1 MKIIFKTLTLKNFKG
16 ILGEKTINFCDTVT
30 SIYGANHTG
39 KTTVIDA
46 ILWTLFD
53 KNSEGASVFGID
65 TKDENNNV
73 IPKLEHCVKLTLSV
87 DGVER
92 TLEKVRKDVWSKPR
106 GQEEEVLTG
115 HTTNYFINGNK
126 YTQTEYKA
134 EIANILP
141 EALFK
146 SITNPMYFPSLKAAD
161 QRLLLEQMVGE
172 TDFLDVVSQKEEWAL
187 LEKYIENGDVE
198 KFRENLAYKIK
209 LVKEELK
216 LIPSRISEHQT
227 ELVELESKDYD
238 FPILE
243 KRIAEIEKGLQYYDD
258 MLADA
263 SKGSDEKYTA
273 KTAIRKQIQAYEVER
288 DSIIDKI
295 NKENREAE
303 KLHES
308 VVSSIE
314 EAIEKQRK
322 NIYTINN
329 DAENNELKQQSLNK
343 QKEDFRTRWQQVED
357 ETFAWDENNET
368 CPTCH
373 QRLPQEDID
382 SLRER
387 LQGNFNE
394 SKAKKQELLD
404 IEAESIAK
412 KQNEIEEERKRCAT
426 DKQEAEERVAHLEKE
441 LEKAKGT
448 QPEKK
453 DYTTD
458 SRVIELTNLIKGEE
472 DKLQQ
477 LEQEEDNTTQEEA
490 INRIKEQKQGQQ
502 KLRDQLRDQLQTKQQ
517 IERKEKRIAE
527 LTTEQRDLSQQLAGL
542 EQQDNTATK
551 LVQYYIEDLESKVNS
566 MFDIVRFN
574 MFEHQL
580 NGGLKTVCECTMHG
594 TPYQD
599 LSNSEK
605 INAGID
611 IINAMCR
618 HHNAFA
624 PIIID
629 NAESITDILPTA
641 SQQIRLVVSSQDKE
655 LTVVNN

>member
-1 MKIIFKTLTLKNFKG
+1 MKIHFKTLTLKNFKG

-46 ILWTLFD
+46 ILWVLFD

-73 IPKLEHCVKLTLSV
+73 IPKLEHSVKLVLTI

-92 TLEKVRKDVWSKPR
+92 TLEKVRKDVWTKPR
-106 GQEEEVLTG
+106 GQKEEVLTG
-115 HTTNYFINGNK
+115 HTTNYFVNGNK

-134 EIANILP
+134 EITNILP

-146 SITNPMYFPSLKAAD
+146 CVTNPMFFPTLPPTE
-161 QRLLLEQMVGE
+161 QRMLLEQMVGE
-172 TDFLDVVSQKEEWAL
+172 TNFVAVVSQKEEWEL

-216 LIPSRISEHQT
+216 LIPSRISEHT
-227 ELVELESKDYD
+227 NELAELQSKDYN

-243 KRIAEIEKGLQYYDD
+243 KRIAEIEKGLQHYDD

-263 SKGSDEKYTA
+263 SKGSDEKYKA
-273 KTAIRKQIQAYEVER
+273 KMAVRKQIQAYEAER

-295 NKENREAE
+295 NKENRESE
-303 KLHES
+303 QLHES
-308 VVSSIE
+308 VISSIE
-314 EAIEKQRK
+314 DAIAKQRK
-322 NIYTINN
+322 NIR
-329 DAENNELKQQSLNK
+329 DANVDAQSNERRKELLEK
-343 QKEDFRTRWQQVED
+343 QKVDFRTRWQQVED
-357 ETFAWDENNET
+357 ETFQWDEANEV

-382 SLRER
+382 TLRER

-426 DKQEAEERVAHLEKE
+426 DKQEAEERIVHLEKE
-441 LEKAKGT
+441 LEKAKGI

-453 DYTTD
+453 DYTVD
-458 SRVIELTNLIKGEE
+458 SRVVELTSLIKGEE

-477 LEQEEDNTTQEEA
+477 LEQEEDNTTQQEA

-502 KLRDQLRDQLQTKQQ
+502 QLRDQLRDQFQVKLQ

-527 LTTEQRDLSQQLAGL
+527 LTTEQQTLSQQLTEL
-542 EQQDNTATK
+542 EQQDNTAMQ
-551 LVQYYIEDLESKVNS
+551 LVQYYIEELEKKVNK
-566 MFDIVRFN
+566 MFDIIRFT
-574 MFEHQL
+574 MFEHHL
-580 NGGLKTVCECTMHG
+580 NGNIKTKCECTMHG

-624 PIIID
+624 PIIVD

-641 SQQIRLVVSSQDKE
+641 SQQIRLVVSAQDKE
-655 LTVVNN
+655 LTIVNN

>member
-172 TDFLDVVSQKEEWAL
+172 TDFVDVVSQKEEWAL
-187 LEKYIENGDVE
+187 LEKYVENGDID

-209 LVKEELK
+209 GIKEELK

-263 SKGSDEKYTA
+263 SKGSDESFTA

-655 LTVVNN
+655 LTVVNS

>member
-1 MKIIFKTLTLKNFKG
+1 MRIIFNNITLKNFKG
-16 ILGEKTINFCDTVT
+16 VLGEKTINFCDTVT

-46 ILWTLFD
+46 ILWVLFD

-73 IPKLEHCVKLTLSV
+73 IPNLEHSVKLVLTI

-92 TLEKVRKDVWSKPR
+92 TLEKVRKDVWTKPR
-106 GQEEEVLTG
+106 GQEEKVLTG

-134 EIANILP
+134 EISNILND
-141 EALFK
+141 ARFK
-146 SITNPMYFPSLKAAD
+146 CITNPMFFPTLPPTE
-161 QRLLLEQMVGE
+161 QRMLLEQMVGE
-172 TDFLDVVSQKEEWAL
+172 TNFVDVVSTKEEWTL

-198 KFRENLAYKIK
+198 RFRENLAYKIK
-209 LVKEELK
+209 GIKEELK
-216 LIPSRISEHQT
+216 LIPSRISEHT
-227 ELVELESKDYD
+227 NELAELQSKDCD

-243 KRIAEIEKGLQYYDD
+243 KRIAEIEKGLQHYDD

-263 SKGSDEKYTA
+263 SKGSDEKYKA
-273 KTAIRKQIQAYEVER
+273 KMAVRKQIQAYEAER

-295 NKENREAE
+295 NKENRESE
-303 KLHES
+303 QLHES
-308 VVSSIE
+308 VISSIE
-314 EAIEKQRK
+314 DAIAKQRK
-322 NIYTINN
+322 NIR
-329 DAENNELKQQSLNK
+329 DANVDAQSNERRKELLEK
-343 QKEDFRTRWQQVED
+343 QKVDFRTRWQQVED
-357 ETFAWDENNET
+357 ETFQWDEANEV

-382 SLRER
+382 TLRER

-426 DKQEAEERVAHLEKE
+426 DKQEAEERIVHLEKE
-441 LEKAKGT
+441 LEKAKGI

-453 DYTTD
+453 DYTVD
-458 SRVIELTNLIKGEE
+458 SRVVELTSLIKGEE

-477 LEQEEDNTTQEEA
+477 LEQEEDNTTQQEA

-502 KLRDQLRDQLQTKQQ
+502 QLRDQLRDQLQVKLQ

-527 LTTEQRDLSQQLAGL
+527 LTAEQQNLSQQLAGL
-542 EQQDNTATK
+542 EQQDNAAMK
-551 LVQYYIEDLESKVNS
+551 LVQFYIEELEKKVNK
-566 MFDIVRFN
+566 MFDIVKFT
-574 MFEHQL
+574 MFEHHL
-580 NGGLKTVCECTMHG
+580 NGNIKTKCECTMHG

-599 LSNSEK
+599 LSTSEK

-641 SQQIRLVVSSQDKE
+641 SQQIRLVVSAQDKE
-655 LTVVNN
+655 LTVVKN

>member
-1 MKIIFKTLTLKNFKG
+1 
-16 ILGEKTINFCDTVT
+16 
-30 SIYGANHTG
+30 
-39 KTTVIDA
+39 
-46 ILWTLFD
+46 
-53 KNSEGASVFGID
+53 
-65 TKDENNNV
+65 
-73 IPKLEHCVKLTLSV
+73 
-87 DGVER
+87 
-92 TLEKVRKDVWSKPR
+92 
-106 GQEEEVLTG
+106 
-115 HTTNYFINGNK
+115 
-126 YTQTEYKA
+126 
-134 EIANILP
+134 
-141 EALFK
+141 
-146 SITNPMYFPSLKAAD
+146 MYFPSLKAAD

-172 TDFLDVVSQKEEWAL
+172 TNFLDVVAQKKEWAL
-187 LEKYIENGDVE
+187 LEKYVENGDID
-198 KFRENLAYKIK
+198 KFRENTSYKIK
-209 LVKEELK
+209 NIKEELK
-216 LIPSRISEHQT
+216 LIPSRISEHT
-227 ELVELESKDYD
+227 NELAELKSKGYD
-238 FPILE
+238 FLILE
-243 KRIAEIEKGLQYYDD
+243 RRIAEIEKGLQHYDD

-263 SKGSDEKYTA
+263 SKGSDERYKA
-273 KTAIRKQIQAYEVER
+273 KMAIRKQIQIYEAER

-314 EAIEKQRK
+314 EAIEKQRR
-322 NIYTINN
+322 NISTINS
-329 DAENNELKQQSLNK
+329 DAENNEHSQQLLNK

-357 ETFAWDENNET
+357 EAFAWDASNEV

-426 DKQEAEERVAHLEKE
+426 DKQEAEERIVHLKKE

-453 DYTTD
+453 DYTTNN
-458 SRVIELTNLIKGEE
+458 RVIELTSLIKGEE

-477 LEQEEDNTTQEEA
+477 LEQEEDNTTQQEA

-502 KLRDQLRDQLQTKQQ
+502 QLRDQLRDQLQTKQQ

-655 LTVVNN
+655 LTVVNS

>member
-1 MKIIFKTLTLKNFKG
+1 M
-16 ILGEKTINFCDTVT
+16 
-30 SIYGANHTG
+30 
-39 KTTVIDA
+39 
-46 ILWTLFD
+46 
-53 KNSEGASVFGID
+53 
-65 TKDENNNV
+65 
-73 IPKLEHCVKLTLSV
+73 
-87 DGVER
+87 
-92 TLEKVRKDVWSKPR
+92 
-106 GQEEEVLTG
+106 
-115 HTTNYFINGNK
+115 
-126 YTQTEYKA
+126 
-134 EIANILP
+134 
-141 EALFK
+141 
-146 SITNPMYFPSLKAAD
+146 
-161 QRLLLEQMVGE
+161 
-172 TDFLDVVSQKEEWAL
+172 
-187 LEKYIENGDVE
+187 
-198 KFRENLAYKIK
+198 
-209 LVKEELK
+209 
-216 LIPSRISEHQT
+216 
-227 ELVELESKDYD
+227 ESKDYD

-263 SKGSDEKYTA
+263 SKGSDESFTA

-303 KLHES
+303 QLHES
-308 VVSSIE
+308 VISSIE
-314 EAIEKQRK
+314 DTIAKQRK
-322 NIYTINN
+322 NIR
-329 DAENNELKQQSLNK
+329 DANVDAQSNELRQQSLNK
-343 QKEDFRTRWQQVED
+343 QKADFRTRWQQVED
-357 ETFAWDENNET
+357 ETFQWDEANEV

-394 SKAKKQELLD
+394 SKAKKQDLLD
-404 IEAESIAK
+404 VEAKEIAK
-412 KQNEIEEERKRCAT
+412 QQASIEEESKRCAEE
-426 DKQEAEERVAHLEKE
+426 KQKAEERVAHLEKE

-477 LEQEEDNTTQEEA
+477 LEQEEDNTTQQEA

-574 MFEHQL
+574 MFEHHL

-655 LTVVNN
+655 LTVVNS

>member
-46 ILWTLFD
+46 ILWVLFD

-92 TLEKVRKDVWSKPR
+92 ILEKVRKDVWSKPR
-106 GQEEEVLTG
+106 GQKEEVLTG
-115 HTTNYFINGNK
+115 HTTNYFVNGNK

-146 SITNPMYFPSLKAAD
+146 SITNPMFFPTLPPTE
-161 QRLLLEQMVGE
+161 QRMLLEQMVGE
-172 TDFLDVVSQKEEWAL
+172 TNFVDVVSQKKEWTL

-198 KFRENLAYKIK
+198 RFRENLAYKIK

-216 LIPSRISEHQT
+216 LIPSRISEHT
-227 ELVELESKDYD
+227 NELAELQSKDYN

-243 KRIAEIEKGLQYYDD
+243 KRIAEIEKGLQHYDD

-263 SKGSDEKYTA
+263 SKGSDEKYKSKMA
-273 KTAIRKQIQAYEVER
+273 VRKQIQAYEAER

-295 NKENREAE
+295 NKENRESE
-303 KLHES
+303 QLHES
-308 VVSSIE
+308 VISSIE
-314 EAIEKQRK
+314 DAIAKQRK
-322 NIYTINN
+322 NIR
-329 DAENNELKQQSLNK
+329 DANVDAQSNERRKELLEK
-343 QKEDFRTRWQQVED
+343 QKVDFRTRWQQVED
-357 ETFAWDENNET
+357 ETFQWDEANEV

-382 SLRER
+382 TLRER

-426 DKQEAEERVAHLEKE
+426 DKQEAEERIVHLEKE
-441 LEKAKGT
+441 LEKAKGI

-458 SRVIELTNLIKGEE
+458 SRVVELTSLIKGEE

-477 LEQEEDNTTQEEA
+477 LEQEEDNTTQQEA

-502 KLRDQLRDQLQTKQQ
+502 QLRDQLRDQLQVKLQ

-527 LTTEQRDLSQQLAGL
+527 LTTEQQTLSQQLTGL
-542 EQQDNTATK
+542 EQQDNTAIK
-551 LVQYYIEDLESKVNS
+551 LVQFYIEELEKKVNK
-566 MFDIVRFN
+566 MFDIVRFT
-574 MFEHQL
+574 MFEHHL
-580 NGGLKTVCECTMHG
+580 NGNIKTKCECTMHG

-624 PIIID
+624 PIIVD

-641 SQQIRLVVSSQDKE
+641 SQQIRLVVSAQDKE
-655 LTVVNN
+655 LTVVNS

>member
-172 TDFLDVVSQKEEWAL
+172 TDFLDVVAQKEEWAL
-187 LEKYIENGDVE
+187 LEKYVENGDID

-263 SKGSDEKYTA
+263 SKGSDESFTA

-580 NGGLKTVCECTMHG
+580 NGGLKTTCECTMHG

-629 NAESITDILPTA
+629 NAESITNILPTA
-641 SQQIRLVVSSQDKE
+641 SQQIRLVVSPQDKE
-655 LTVVNN
+655 LTVVNS

>member
-1 MKIIFKTLTLKNFKG
+1 MRIIFNSITLKNFKG
-16 ILGEKTINFCDTVT
+16 VLGEKIINFCDTVT

-46 ILWTLFD
+46 ILWVLFD

-73 IPKLEHCVKLTLSV
+73 IPKLEHSVKLVLTI
-87 DGVER
+87 DGMER
-92 TLEKVRKDVWSKPR
+92 TLEKVRKDIWSKPR

-172 TDFLDVVSQKEEWAL
+172 TNFVDVVSQKEEWAL

-209 LVKEELK
+209 GIKEELK
-216 LIPSRISEHQT
+216 LIPSRISEHTNELT
-227 ELVELESKDYD
+227 ELQSKDYD

-243 KRIAEIEKGLQYYDD
+243 KRIAEIEKGLQHYDD

-263 SKGSDEKYTA
+263 SKGSDERYIA
-273 KTAIRKQIQAYEVER
+273 VSAIRKQIQAYEVER

-314 EAIEKQRK
+314 EAIEEQRK
-322 NIYTINN
+322 NISTINS
-329 DAENNELKQQSLNK
+329 DAQSNELKQQSLNK

-357 ETFAWDENNET
+357 ETFAWDASNEV

-394 SKAKKQELLD
+394 SKAKKQDLLD
-404 IEAESIAK
+404 IEAKSIAK
-412 KQNEIEEERKRCAT
+412 KQNEIEEESKRCAT

-453 DYTTD
+453 NYTTD
-458 SRVIELTNLIKGEE
+458 SRVIELTNLIKVEE

-490 INRIKEQKQGQQ
+490 INRIKEQKTQQ
-502 KLRDQLRDQLQTKQQ
+502 QQLRDQLRDQLQIKQQ

-527 LTTEQRDLSQQLAGL
+527 LTAEQQALSQQLAGL
-542 EQQDNTATK
+542 EHQDSAAES
-551 LVQYYIEDLESKVNS
+551 LIQYYIEDLESKVNKL
-566 MFDIVRFN
+566 FDIVRFN
-574 MFEHQL
+574 MFEHHL
-580 NGGLKTVCECTMHG
+580 NGGLKTACECTMHG

-641 SQQIRLVVSSQDKE
+641 SQQIRLVVSPQDKE

>member
-1 MKIIFKTLTLKNFKG
+1 MRIIFKNITLKNFKG

-46 ILWTLFD
+46 ILWVLFD

-106 GQEEEVLTG
+106 GQKEEVLSG
-115 HTTNYFINGNK
+115 HTTNYFISGNK

-146 SITNPMYFPSLKAAD
+146 CITNPMFFPTLPPIE
-161 QRLLLEQMVGE
+161 QRMLLEQMVGE
-172 TDFLDVVSQKEEWAL
+172 TNFVDVVAQKEEWAL
-187 LEKYIENGDVE
+187 LEKYIENGDIE
-198 KFRENLAYKIK
+198 RFRENLAYKIK

-216 LIPSRISEHQT
+216 LIPSRISEHT
-227 ELVELESKDYD
+227 NELAELQSKDYN

-243 KRIAEIEKGLQYYDD
+243 KRIAEIEKGLQHYDD

-263 SKGSDEKYTA
+263 SKGSDEKYKA
-273 KTAIRKQIQAYEVER
+273 KMAVRKQIQAYEAER

-295 NKENREAE
+295 NKENRESE
-303 KLHES
+303 QLHES
-308 VVSSIE
+308 VISSIE
-314 EAIEKQRK
+314 DAIAKQRK
-322 NIYTINN
+322 NIR
-329 DAENNELKQQSLNK
+329 DANVDAQSNERRKELLEK
-343 QKEDFRTRWQQVED
+343 QKVDFRTRWQQVED
-357 ETFAWDENNET
+357 ETFQWDEANEV

-382 SLRER
+382 TLRER

-426 DKQEAEERVAHLEKE
+426 DKQEAEERIVHLEKE
-441 LEKAKGT
+441 LEKAKGI

-453 DYTTD
+453 DYTVD
-458 SRVIELTNLIKGEE
+458 SRVVELTSLIKGEE

-477 LEQEEDNTTQEEA
+477 LEQEEDNTTQQEA

-502 KLRDQLRDQLQTKQQ
+502 QLRDQLRDQLQVKLQ

-527 LTTEQRDLSQQLAGL
+527 LTTEQQTLSQQLTGL
-542 EQQDNTATK
+542 EQQDNTAIK
-551 LVQYYIEDLESKVNS
+551 LVQFYIEELEKKVNK
-566 MFDIVRFN
+566 MFDIVRFT
-574 MFEHQL
+574 MFEHHL
-580 NGGLKTVCECTMHG
+580 NGNIKTKCECTMHG

-624 PIIID
+624 PIIVD

-641 SQQIRLVVSSQDKE
+641 SQQIRLVVSAQDKE
-655 LTVVNN
+655 LTVVNS

>member
-1 MKIIFKTLTLKNFKG
+1 MKIHFKTLTLKNFKG

-39 KTTVIDA
+39 KTTIIDA
-46 ILWTLFD
+46 ILWVLFD
-53 KNSEGASVFGID
+53 KNSENASVFGID

-73 IPKLEHCVKLTLSV
+73 IPKLEHSVKLVLTI

-106 GQEEEVLTG
+106 GQETEVLTG
-115 HTTNYFINGNK
+115 HTTNYFISGNK

-134 EIANILP
+134 EMANILP

-146 SITNPMYFPSLKAAD
+146 CITNPMFFPTLPPSE
-161 QRLLLEQMVGE
+161 QRMLLEQMVGE
-172 TDFLDVVSQKEEWAL
+172 TNFVDVVSQKKEWAL
-187 LEKYIENGDVE
+187 LEKYVENGDID
-198 KFRENLAYKIK
+198 KFRENTSYKIK
-209 LVKEELK
+209 NIKEELK

-227 ELVELESKDYD
+227 ELTELQSKDYD

-243 KRIAEIEKGLQYYDD
+243 RRIAEIEKGLQHYDD

-263 SKGSDEKYTA
+263 SKGSDEKYKA
-273 KTAIRKQIQAYEVER
+273 KMAIRKQIQAYEVER
-288 DSIIDKI
+288 DNIIGKI

-314 EAIEKQRK
+314 DAIAKQQKNIRDANVDTQSNERRKELLEKQK
-322 NIYTINN
+322 V
-329 DAENNELKQQSLNK
+329 
-343 QKEDFRTRWQQVED
+343 DFRTRWQQVED
-357 ETFAWDENNET
+357 ETFQWDEANEV

-373 QRLPQEDID
+373 QRLPQENID
-382 SLRER
+382 TLRER

-394 SKAKKQELLD
+394 SKVKKQDLLD
-404 IEAESIAK
+404 IEAKSIAK
-412 KQNEIEEERKRCAT
+412 KQNEIEEESKRCAT

-458 SRVIELTNLIKGEE
+458 SRVIELTNLIKSEE

-490 INRIKEQKQGQQ
+490 INRIKEQKTQQ
-502 KLRDQLRDQLQTKQQ
+502 QQLRDQLRDQLQTKKQ

-527 LTTEQRDLSQQLAGL
+527 LTAEQQSLSQQLTDL
-542 EQQDNTATK
+542 EQQDNAAMQ
-551 LVQYYIEDLESKVNS
+551 LVQFYIEELERKVNK
-566 MFDIVRFN
+566 MFDIVKFT
-574 MFEHQL
+574 MFEHHL
-580 NGGLKTVCECTMHG
+580 NGNIKTKCECTMHG

-618 HHNAFA
+618 HRNAFA

-641 SQQIRLVVSSQDKE
+641 SQQIRLVVSAQDKE
-655 LTVVNN
+655 LTIVNN

>member
-172 TDFLDVVSQKEEWAL
+172 TDFLDVVAQKEEWAL
-187 LEKYIENGDVE
+187 LEKYVENGDID

-263 SKGSDEKYTA
+263 SKGSDESFTA

-580 NGGLKTVCECTMHG
+580 NGGLKTTCECTMHG

-629 NAESITDILPTA
+629 NAESITNILPTA
-641 SQQIRLVVSSQDKE
+641 SQQIRLVVSPQDKE

>member
-1 MKIIFKTLTLKNFKG
+1 MKIHFKTLTLKNFKG

-46 ILWTLFD
+46 ILWVLFD

-106 GQEEEVLTG
+106 GQKEEVLTG
-115 HTTNYFINGNK
+115 HTTNYFVNGNK

-134 EIANILP
+134 EITNILP
-141 EALFK
+141 ETLFK
-146 SITNPMYFPSLKAAD
+146 CVTNPMFFPNLPPTE
-161 QRLLLEQMVGE
+161 QRMLLEQMVGE
-172 TDFLDVVSQKEEWAL
+172 TNFVDVVSQKEEWEL

-216 LIPSRISEHQT
+216 LIPSRISEHT
-227 ELVELESKDYD
+227 NELAELQSKDYN

-243 KRIAEIEKGLQYYDD
+243 KRIAEIEKGLQHYDD

-263 SKGSDEKYTA
+263 SKGSDEKYKA
-273 KTAIRKQIQAYEVER
+273 KIAIRKQIQAYEAER

-308 VVSSIE
+308 VISSIE
-314 EAIEKQRK
+314 DTIAKQRK
-322 NIYTINN
+322 NIR
-329 DAENNELKQQSLNK
+329 DANVDAQSNERRKELLKK
-343 QKEDFRTRWQQVED
+343 QKVDFRTRWQQVED
-357 ETFAWDENNET
+357 ETFQWDEANEV

-382 SLRER
+382 TLRER

-426 DKQEAEERVAHLEKE
+426 DKQEAEERIVHLEKE
-441 LEKAKGT
+441 LEKAKGI

-458 SRVIELTNLIKGEE
+458 SRVVELTSLIKGEE

-477 LEQEEDNTTQEEA
+477 LEQEEDNTTQQEA

-502 KLRDQLRDQLQTKQQ
+502 QLRDQLRDQLQVKLQ

-527 LTTEQRDLSQQLAGL
+527 LTTEQQTLSQQLTGL
-542 EQQDNTATK
+542 EQQDNTAIK
-551 LVQYYIEDLESKVNS
+551 LVQFYIEELEKKVNK
-566 MFDIVRFN
+566 MFDIVRFT
-574 MFEHQL
+574 MFEHHL
-580 NGGLKTVCECTMHG
+580 NGNIKTKCECTMHG

-618 HHNAFA
+618 HRNAFA

-641 SQQIRLVVSSQDKE
+641 SQQIRLVVSAQDKE
-655 LTVVNN
+655 LTVVNS

>member
-1 MKIIFKTLTLKNFKG
+1 MKIHFKTLTLKNFKG

-46 ILWTLFD
+46 ILWVLFD

-106 GQEEEVLTG
+106 GQKEEVLTG
-115 HTTNYFINGNK
+115 HTTNYFVNGNK

-134 EIANILP
+134 EMANILS

-146 SITNPMYFPSLKAAD
+146 CITNPMFFPALPPTE
-161 QRLLLEQMVGE
+161 QRMLLEQMVGE
-172 TDFLDVVSQKEEWAL
+172 TNFVDVVSTKEEWAL

-209 LVKEELK
+209 GIKEELK
-216 LIPSRISEHQT
+216 LIPSRISEHQA
-227 ELVELESKDYD
+227 ELVELQSKDYD

-243 KRIAEIEKGLQYYDD
+243 RRIAEIEKGLQHYDD

-263 SKGSDEKYTA
+263 SKGSDEKYKA
-273 KTAIRKQIQAYEVER
+273 KMAIRKQIQTYEAER

-295 NKENREAE
+295 NKENRESE
-303 KLHES
+303 QLHES
-308 VVSSIE
+308 VISSIE
-314 EAIEKQRK
+314 DAIAKQRK
-322 NIYTINN
+322 NIR
-329 DAENNELKQQSLNK
+329 DANVDAQSNERRKELLEK
-343 QKEDFRTRWQQVED
+343 QKVDFRTRWQQVED
-357 ETFAWDENNET
+357 ETFQWDEANEV

-382 SLRER
+382 TLRER

-426 DKQEAEERVAHLEKE
+426 DKQEAEERIVHLEKE
-441 LEKAKGT
+441 LEKAKGI

-453 DYTTD
+453 DYTVD
-458 SRVIELTNLIKGEE
+458 SRVVELTSLIKGEE

-477 LEQEEDNTTQEEA
+477 LEQEEDNTTQQEA

-502 KLRDQLRDQLQTKQQ
+502 QLRDQLRDQLQVKLQ

-527 LTTEQRDLSQQLAGL
+527 LTTEQQTLSQQLTGL
-542 EQQDNTATK
+542 EQQDNTAIK
-551 LVQYYIEDLESKVNS
+551 LVQFYIEELEKKVNK
-566 MFDIVRFN
+566 MFDIVRFT
-574 MFEHQL
+574 MFEHHL
-580 NGGLKTVCECTMHG
+580 NGNIKTKCECTMHG

-618 HHNAFA
+618 NHNAFA
-624 PIIID
+624 PIIVD

-641 SQQIRLVVSSQDKE
+641 SQQIRLVVSAQDKE
-655 LTVVNN
+655 LTVVNS

>member
-1 MKIIFKTLTLKNFKG
+1 MKIHFKTLTLKNFKG

-46 ILWTLFD
+46 ILWVLFD

-73 IPKLEHCVKLTLSV
+73 IPNLEHSVKLVLTI

-92 TLEKVRKDVWSKPR
+92 TLEKVRKDVWTKPR
-106 GQEEEVLTG
+106 GQEEKVLTG

-134 EIANILP
+134 EISNILND
-141 EALFK
+141 ARFK
-146 SITNPMYFPSLKAAD
+146 CITNPMFFPTLPPTE
-161 QRLLLEQMVGE
+161 QRMLLEQMVGE
-172 TDFLDVVSQKEEWAL
+172 TNFVDVVSTKEEWTL

-198 KFRENLAYKIK
+198 RFRENLAYKIK

-216 LIPSRISEHQT
+216 LIPSRISEHT
-227 ELVELESKDYD
+227 NELAELQSKDYN

-243 KRIAEIEKGLQYYDD
+243 KRIAEIEKGLQHYDD

-263 SKGSDEKYTA
+263 SKGSDEKYKSKMA
-273 KTAIRKQIQAYEVER
+273 VRKQIQAYEAER

-295 NKENREAE
+295 NKENRESE
-303 KLHES
+303 QLHES
-308 VVSSIE
+308 VISSIE
-314 EAIEKQRK
+314 DAIAKQRK
-322 NIYTINN
+322 NIR
-329 DAENNELKQQSLNK
+329 DANVDAQSNERRKELLEK
-343 QKEDFRTRWQQVED
+343 QKVDFRTRWQQVED
-357 ETFAWDENNET
+357 ETFQWDEANEV

-382 SLRER
+382 TLRER

-426 DKQEAEERVAHLEKE
+426 DKQEAEERIVHLEKE
-441 LEKAKGT
+441 LEKAKGI

-458 SRVIELTNLIKGEE
+458 SRVVELTSLIKGEE

-477 LEQEEDNTTQEEA
+477 LEQEEDNTTQQEA

-502 KLRDQLRDQLQTKQQ
+502 QLRDQLRDQLQVKLQ

-527 LTTEQRDLSQQLAGL
+527 LTTEQQTLSQQLTGL
-542 EQQDNTATK
+542 EQQDNTAIK
-551 LVQYYIEDLESKVNS
+551 LVQFYIEELEKKVNK
-566 MFDIVRFN
+566 MFDIVRFT
-574 MFEHQL
+574 MFEHHL
-580 NGGLKTVCECTMHG
+580 NGNIKTKCECTMHG

-624 PIIID
+624 PIIVD

-641 SQQIRLVVSSQDKE
+641 SQQIRLVVSAQDKE
-655 LTVVNN
+655 LTVVNS

>member
-16 ILGEKTINFCDTVT
+16 ILGEKKINFCDAVT

-46 ILWTLFD
+46 ILWVLFD

-73 IPKLEHCVKLTLSV
+73 IPKLEHSVKLVLTI
-87 DGVER
+87 DGMER
-92 TLEKVRKDVWSKPR
+92 TLEKVRKDVWTKPR

-172 TDFLDVVSQKEEWAL
+172 TNFVDVVSQKEEWAL
-187 LEKYIENGDVE
+187 LEKYVENGDID

-209 LVKEELK
+209 GIKEELK

-227 ELVELESKDYD
+227 ELAELKSKDYD

-243 KRIAEIEKGLQYYDD
+243 RRITEIEKGLQHYDD

-263 SKGSDEKYTA
+263 SKGSDERFTA
-273 KTAIRKQIQAYEVER
+273 KTAVRKQIQAYEVER

-314 EAIEKQRK
+314 EAIEKQRR
-322 NIYTINN
+322 NIR
-329 DAENNELKQQSLNK
+329 DANVDVQSNERRKELLEK
-343 QKEDFRTRWQQVED
+343 QKVDFRTRWQQVED
-357 ETFAWDENNET
+357 ETFQWDEANEV

-394 SKAKKQELLD
+394 SKAKKQDLLD
-404 IEAESIAK
+404 VEAKEIAK
-412 KQNEIEEERKRCAT
+412 QQASIEEENKRCAEE
-426 DKQEAEERVAHLEKE
+426 KQKAEEKIAHLEKE

-477 LEQEEDNTTQEEA
+477 LEQEEDNTTQQEA

-641 SQQIRLVVSSQDKE
+641 SQQIRLVVSAQDKE
-655 LTVVNN
+655 LTVVKN

>member
-16 ILGEKTINFCDTVT
+16 ILGEKTISFCDTVT

-46 ILWTLFD
+46 ILWVLFD

-73 IPKLEHCVKLTLSV
+73 IPKLEHSVKLVLTI

-92 TLEKVRKDVWSKPR
+92 TLEKVRKDVWTKPR

-134 EIANILP
+134 EITNILP

-146 SITNPMYFPSLKAAD
+146 CVTNPMFFPNLPPTE
-161 QRLLLEQMVGE
+161 QRMLLEQMVGE
-172 TDFLDVVSQKEEWAL
+172 TNFVDVVAQKEEWAL

-216 LIPSRISEHQT
+216 LIPSRISEHT
-227 ELVELESKDYD
+227 NELAELQSKDYN

-243 KRIAEIEKGLQYYDD
+243 KRIAEIEKGLQHYDD

-263 SKGSDEKYTA
+263 SKGSDEKYKA
-273 KTAIRKQIQAYEVER
+273 KMAVRKQIQAYEAER

-295 NKENREAE
+295 NKENRESE
-303 KLHES
+303 QLHES
-308 VVSSIE
+308 VISSIE
-314 EAIEKQRK
+314 DAIAKQRK
-322 NIYTINN
+322 NIR
-329 DAENNELKQQSLNK
+329 DANVDAQSNERRKELLEK
-343 QKEDFRTRWQQVED
+343 QKVDFRTRWQQVED
-357 ETFAWDENNET
+357 ETFQWDEANEV

-382 SLRER
+382 TLRER

-394 SKAKKQELLD
+394 SKAKKQDLLD
-404 IEAESIAK
+404 VEAKEIAK
-412 KQNEIEEERKRCAT
+412 QQASIEEESKRCAEE
-426 DKQEAEERVAHLEKE
+426 KQKAEEKIAHLEKE

-477 LEQEEDNTTQEEA
+477 LEQEEDNTTQQEA

-502 KLRDQLRDQLQTKQQ
+502 QLRDQLRDQLQTKQQ

-527 LTTEQRDLSQQLAGL
+527 LTAEQQTLSQQLTGL
-542 EQQDNTATK
+542 EQQDNAAMK
-551 LVQYYIEDLESKVNS
+551 LVQFYIEELEKKVNK
-566 MFDIVRFN
+566 MFDIVKFT
-574 MFEHQL
+574 MFEHHL
-580 NGGLKTVCECTMHG
+580 NGNIKTKCECTMHG

-624 PIIID
+624 PIIVD

-641 SQQIRLVVSSQDKE
+641 SQQIRLVVSPQNKE
-655 LTVVNN
+655 LIVVNS

>member
-46 ILWTLFD
+46 ILWVLFD

-73 IPKLEHCVKLTLSV
+73 IPKLEHSVKLVLTI

-92 TLEKVRKDVWSKPR
+92 TLEKVRKDVWTKPR
-106 GQEEEVLTG
+106 GQKEEVLTG
-115 HTTNYFINGNK
+115 HTTNYFVNGNK

-134 EIANILP
+134 EITNILP

-146 SITNPMYFPSLKAAD
+146 CVTNPMFFPTLPPTE
-161 QRLLLEQMVGE
+161 QRMLLEQMVGE
-172 TDFLDVVSQKEEWAL
+172 TNFVAVVSQKEEWEL

-216 LIPSRISEHQT
+216 LIPSRISEHT
-227 ELVELESKDYD
+227 NELAELQSKDYN

-243 KRIAEIEKGLQYYDD
+243 KRIAEIEKGLQHYDD

-263 SKGSDEKYTA
+263 SKGSDEKYKA
-273 KTAIRKQIQAYEVER
+273 KMAVRKQIQAYEAER

-295 NKENREAE
+295 NKENRESE
-303 KLHES
+303 QLHES
-308 VVSSIE
+308 VISSIE
-314 EAIEKQRK
+314 DAIAKQRK
-322 NIYTINN
+322 NIR
-329 DAENNELKQQSLNK
+329 DANVDAQSNERRKELLEK
-343 QKEDFRTRWQQVED
+343 QKVDFRTRWQQVED
-357 ETFAWDENNET
+357 ETFQWDEANEV

-382 SLRER
+382 TLRER

-426 DKQEAEERVAHLEKE
+426 DKQEAEERIVHLEKE
-441 LEKAKGT
+441 LEKAKGI

-453 DYTTD
+453 DYTVD
-458 SRVIELTNLIKGEE
+458 SRVVELTSLIKGEE

-477 LEQEEDNTTQEEA
+477 LEQEEDNTTQQEA

-502 KLRDQLRDQLQTKQQ
+502 QLRDQLRDQLQVKLQ

-527 LTTEQRDLSQQLAGL
+527 LTTEQQTLSQQLTGL
-542 EQQDNTATK
+542 EQQDNTAIK
-551 LVQYYIEDLESKVNS
+551 LVQFYIEELEKKVNK
-566 MFDIVRFN
+566 MFDIVRFT
-574 MFEHQL
+574 MFEHHL
-580 NGGLKTVCECTMHG
+580 NGNIKTKCECTMHG

-624 PIIID
+624 PIIVD

-641 SQQIRLVVSSQDKE
+641 SQQIRLVVSAQDKE
-655 LTVVNN
+655 LTVVNS

>member
-1 MKIIFKTLTLKNFKG
+1 MKIHFKTLTLKNFKG

-46 ILWTLFD
+46 ILWVLFD
-53 KNSEGASVFGID
+53 KNSENASVFGID

-106 GQEEEVLTG
+106 GQKEEVLTG
-115 HTTNYFINGNK
+115 HTTNYFVNGNK

-134 EIANILP
+134 EMANILS

-146 SITNPMYFPSLKAAD
+146 CITNPMFFPALPPTE
-161 QRLLLEQMVGE
+161 QRMLLEQMVGE
-172 TDFLDVVSQKEEWAL
+172 TNFVDVVSTKEEWAL

-209 LVKEELK
+209 GIKEELK
-216 LIPSRISEHQT
+216 LIPSRISEHQA
-227 ELVELESKDYD
+227 ELVELQSKDYD

-243 KRIAEIEKGLQYYDD
+243 RRIAEIEKGLQHYDD

-263 SKGSDEKYTA
+263 SKGSDEKYKSKMA
-273 KTAIRKQIQAYEVER
+273 VRKQIQAYEAER

-295 NKENREAE
+295 NKENRESE
-303 KLHES
+303 QLHES
-308 VVSSIE
+308 VISSIE
-314 EAIEKQRK
+314 DAIAKQRK
-322 NIYTINN
+322 NIR
-329 DAENNELKQQSLNK
+329 DANVDAQSNERRKELLEK
-343 QKEDFRTRWQQVED
+343 QKVDFRTRWQQVED
-357 ETFAWDENNET
+357 ETFQWDEANEV

-382 SLRER
+382 TLRER

-426 DKQEAEERVAHLEKE
+426 DKQEAEERIVHLEKE
-441 LEKAKGT
+441 LEKAKGI

-458 SRVIELTNLIKGEE
+458 SRVVEFTSLIKGEE

-477 LEQEEDNTTQEEA
+477 LEQEEDNTTQQEA

-502 KLRDQLRDQLQTKQQ
+502 QLRDQLRDQLQVKLQ

-527 LTTEQRDLSQQLAGL
+527 LTTEQQTLSQQLTGL
-542 EQQDNTATK
+542 EQQDNAAMK
-551 LVQYYIEDLESKVNS
+551 LVQFYIEELEKKVNK
-566 MFDIVRFN
+566 MFDIVKFT
-574 MFEHQL
+574 MFEHHL
-580 NGGLKTVCECTMHG
+580 NGNIKTKCECTMHG

-618 HHNAFA
+618 HRNAFA

-641 SQQIRLVVSSQDKE
+641 SQQIRLVVSAQDKE
-655 LTVVNN
+655 LTVVNS

>member
-46 ILWTLFD
+46 ILWVLFD

-73 IPKLEHCVKLTLSV
+73 IPKLEHSVKLMLTI

-161 QRLLLEQMVGE
+161 QRLLLEQVVGE

-243 KRIAEIEKGLQYYDD
+243 KRIAEIERGLQSYDD

-314 EAIEKQRK
+314 EAIEKQRR
-322 NIYTINN
+322 NIR
-329 DAENNELKQQSLNK
+329 DANVDVQSNERRKELLEK
-343 QKEDFRTRWQQVED
+343 QKVDFRTRWQQVED
-357 ETFAWDENNET
+357 ETFQWDEANEV

-394 SKAKKQELLD
+394 SKAKKQDLLD
-404 IEAESIAK
+404 VEAKEIAK
-412 KQNEIEEERKRCAT
+412 QQASIEEESKRCAEE
-426 DKQEAEERVAHLEKE
+426 KQKAEEKIAHLEKE

-477 LEQEEDNTTQEEA
+477 LEQEEDNTTQQEA

-655 LTVVNN
+655 LTVVNS

>member
-1 MKIIFKTLTLKNFKG
+1 MKIHFKTLTLKNFKG
-16 ILGEKTINFCDTVT
+16 VLGEKTINFCDTVT

-39 KTTVIDA
+39 KTTIIDA
-46 ILWTLFD
+46 ILWVLFD
-53 KNSEGASVFGID
+53 KNSKSASVFGID

-106 GQEEEVLTG
+106 GQKEEVLTG
-115 HTTNYFINGNK
+115 HTTNYFISGNK

-146 SITNPMYFPSLKAAD
+146 CITNPMFFPTLPPSE
-161 QRLLLEQMVGE
+161 QRMLLEQMVGE
-172 TDFLDVVSQKEEWAL
+172 TNFVDVVSTKEEWVL
-187 LEKYIENGDVE
+187 LEKYIENGDIE
-198 KFRENLAYKIK
+198 RFRENLAYKIK
-209 LVKEELK
+209 GIKEELK
-216 LIPSRISEHQT
+216 LIPSRISEHT
-227 ELVELESKDYD
+227 NELAELQSKDYN

-243 KRIAEIEKGLQYYDD
+243 KRIAEIEKGLHHYDD
-258 MLADA
+258 ILADA
-263 SKGSDEKYTA
+263 SKGSDEKYKA
-273 KTAIRKQIQAYEVER
+273 KMAIRKQIQTYEAER

-314 EAIEKQRK
+314 EAIEKQRR
-322 NIYTINN
+322 NISTINN
-329 DAENNELKQQSLNK
+329 DTENNELKQQSLNK

-357 ETFAWDENNET
+357 ETFQWDEANEV

-394 SKAKKQELLD
+394 SKVKKQDLLD
-404 IEAESIAK
+404 IEAKSIAK
-412 KQNEIEEERKRCAT
+412 KQNEIEEESKRCAT

-458 SRVIELTNLIKGEE
+458 SRVIELTNLIKSEE

-490 INRIKEQKQGQQ
+490 INRIKEQKTQQ
-502 KLRDQLRDQLQTKQQ
+502 QQLRDQLRDQLQTKKQ

-527 LTTEQRDLSQQLAGL
+527 LTAEQQSLSQQLTDL
-542 EQQDNTATK
+542 EQQDNAAMQ
-551 LVQYYIEDLESKVNS
+551 LVQFYIEELERKVNK
-566 MFDIVRFN
+566 MFDIVKFT
-574 MFEHQL
+574 MFEHHL
-580 NGGLKTVCECTMHG
+580 NGNIKTKCECTMHG

-618 HHNAFA
+618 HRNAFA

-641 SQQIRLVVSSQDKE
+641 SQQIRLVVSAQDKE
-655 LTVVNN
+655 LTVVNS

>member
-1 MKIIFKTLTLKNFKG
+1 MKIHFKTLTLKNFKG
-16 ILGEKTINFCDTVT
+16 ILGEKTICFCDTVT

-46 ILWTLFD
+46 ILWVLFD

-106 GQEEEVLTG
+106 GQKEEVLTG
-115 HTTNYFINGNK
+115 HTTNYFVNGNK

-134 EIANILP
+134 EIANILS

-146 SITNPMYFPSLKAAD
+146 SITNPMFFPTLPPTE
-161 QRLLLEQMVGE
+161 QRMLLEQMVGE
-172 TDFLDVVSQKEEWAL
+172 TNFVDVVSQKKEWAL
-187 LEKYIENGDVE
+187 LEKYIENGDIE
-198 KFRENLAYKIK
+198 RFRENLAYKIK
-209 LVKEELK
+209 GIKEELK
-216 LIPSRISEHQT
+216 LIPSRISEHT
-227 ELVELESKDYD
+227 NELAELQSKDCD

-243 KRIAEIEKGLQYYDD
+243 KRIAEIEKGLQHYDD

-263 SKGSDEKYTA
+263 SKGSDEKYKA
-273 KTAIRKQIQAYEVER
+273 KMAVRKQIQVYEAER

-303 KLHES
+303 QLHES
-308 VVSSIE
+308 VISSIE
-314 EAIEKQRK
+314 DTIAKQRK
-322 NIYTINN
+322 NIR
-329 DAENNELKQQSLNK
+329 DANVDAQSNERRKELLEK
-343 QKEDFRTRWQQVED
+343 QKSDFRTRWQQVED
-357 ETFAWDENNET
+357 ETFQWDEANEV

-373 QRLPQEDID
+373 QRLPQEDIN

-394 SKAKKQELLD
+394 SKAKKQDLLD
-404 IEAESIAK
+404 VEAKEIAK
-412 KQNEIEEERKRCAT
+412 QQASIEEESKRCAEE
-426 DKQEAEERVAHLEKE
+426 KQKAEEKIAHLEKE

-477 LEQEEDNTTQEEA
+477 LEQEEDNTTQQEA

-655 LTVVNN
+655 LTVVNS

>member
-1 MKIIFKTLTLKNFKG
+1 MKIHFKTLTLKNFKG

-46 ILWTLFD
+46 ILWVLFD

-73 IPKLEHCVKLTLSV
+73 IPKLEHSVKLVLTI

-92 TLEKVRKDVWSKPR
+92 TLEKVRKDVWTKPR
-106 GQEEEVLTG
+106 GQKEEVLTG
-115 HTTNYFINGNK
+115 HTTNYFVNGNK

-134 EIANILP
+134 EITNILP

-146 SITNPMYFPSLKAAD
+146 CVTNPMFFPTLPPTE
-161 QRLLLEQMVGE
+161 QRMLLEQMVGE
-172 TDFLDVVSQKEEWAL
+172 TNFVAVVSQKEEWEL

-216 LIPSRISEHQT
+216 LIPSRISEHT
-227 ELVELESKDYD
+227 NELAELQSKDYN

-243 KRIAEIEKGLQYYDD
+243 KRIAEIEKGLQHYDD

-263 SKGSDEKYTA
+263 SKGSDEKYKA
-273 KTAIRKQIQAYEVER
+273 KMAVRKQIQAYEAER

-295 NKENREAE
+295 NKENRESE
-303 KLHES
+303 QLHES
-308 VVSSIE
+308 VISSIE
-314 EAIEKQRK
+314 DAIAKQRK
-322 NIYTINN
+322 NIR
-329 DAENNELKQQSLNK
+329 DANVDAQSNERRKELLEK
-343 QKEDFRTRWQQVED
+343 QKVDFRTRWQQVED
-357 ETFAWDENNET
+357 ETFQWDEANEV

-382 SLRER
+382 TLRER

-426 DKQEAEERVAHLEKE
+426 DKQEAEERIVHLEKE
-441 LEKAKGT
+441 LEKAKGI

-453 DYTTD
+453 DYTVD
-458 SRVIELTNLIKGEE
+458 SRVVELTSLIKGEE

-477 LEQEEDNTTQEEA
+477 LEQEEDNTTQQEA

-502 KLRDQLRDQLQTKQQ
+502 QLRDQLRDQLQVKLQ

-527 LTTEQRDLSQQLAGL
+527 LTTEQQTLSQQLTGL
-542 EQQDNTATK
+542 EQQDNTAIK
-551 LVQYYIEDLESKVNS
+551 LVQFYIEELEKKVNK
-566 MFDIVRFN
+566 MFDIVRFT
-574 MFEHQL
+574 MFEHHL
-580 NGGLKTVCECTMHG
+580 NGNIKTKCECTMHG

-624 PIIID
+624 PIIVD

-641 SQQIRLVVSSQDKE
+641 SQQIRLVVSAQDKE
-655 LTVVNN
+655 LTVVNS

>member
-1 MKIIFKTLTLKNFKG
+1 MKIHFKTLTLKNFKG

-46 ILWTLFD
+46 ILWVLFD

-73 IPKLEHCVKLTLSV
+73 IPKLEHSVKLVLTI

-92 TLEKVRKDVWSKPR
+92 TLEKVRKDVWTKPR
-106 GQEEEVLTG
+106 GQKEEVLTG
-115 HTTNYFINGNK
+115 HTTNYFVNGNK

-134 EIANILP
+134 EITNILP

-146 SITNPMYFPSLKAAD
+146 CVTNPMFFPTLPPTE
-161 QRLLLEQMVGE
+161 QRMLLEQMVGE
-172 TDFLDVVSQKEEWAL
+172 TNFVAVVSQKEEWEL

-216 LIPSRISEHQT
+216 LIPSRISEHT
-227 ELVELESKDYD
+227 NELAELQSKDYN

-243 KRIAEIEKGLQYYDD
+243 KRIAEIEKGLQHYDD

-263 SKGSDEKYTA
+263 SKGSDEKYKA
-273 KTAIRKQIQAYEVER
+273 KMAVRKQIQAYEAER

-295 NKENREAE
+295 NKENRESE
-303 KLHES
+303 QLHES
-308 VVSSIE
+308 VISSIE
-314 EAIEKQRK
+314 DAIAKQRK
-322 NIYTINN
+322 NIR
-329 DAENNELKQQSLNK
+329 DANVDAQSNERRKELLEK
-343 QKEDFRTRWQQVED
+343 QKVDFRTRWQQVED
-357 ETFAWDENNET
+357 ETFQWDEANEV

-382 SLRER
+382 TLRER

-426 DKQEAEERVAHLEKE
+426 DKQEAEERIVHLEKE
-441 LEKAKGT
+441 LEKAKGI

-453 DYTTD
+453 DYTVD
-458 SRVIELTNLIKGEE
+458 SRVVELTSLIKGEE

-477 LEQEEDNTTQEEA
+477 LEQEEDNTTQQEA

-502 KLRDQLRDQLQTKQQ
+502 QLRDQLRDQLQVKLQ

-527 LTTEQRDLSQQLAGL
+527 LTTEQQTLSQQLTEL
-542 EQQDNTATK
+542 EQQDNTAMQ
-551 LVQYYIEDLESKVNS
+551 LVQYYIEELEKKVNK
-566 MFDIVRFN
+566 MFDIIRFT
-574 MFEHQL
+574 MFEHHL
-580 NGGLKTVCECTMHG
+580 NGNIKTKCECTMHG

-624 PIIID
+624 PIIVD

-641 SQQIRLVVSSQDKE
+641 SQQIRLVVSAQDKE
-655 LTVVNN
+655 LTIVNN

>member
-1 MKIIFKTLTLKNFKG
+1 MKIHFKTLTLKNFKG

-46 ILWTLFD
+46 ILWVLFD

-106 GQEEEVLTG
+106 GQETEVLTG
-115 HTTNYFINGNK
+115 HTTNYFISGNK
-126 YTQTEYKA
+126 YTQTEYK
-134 EIANILP
+134 EELANILP

-146 SITNPMYFPSLKAAD
+146 CITNPMFFPTLPPIE
-161 QRLLLEQMVGE
+161 QRMLLEQMVGE
-172 TDFLDVVSQKEEWAL
+172 TNFVDVVSQKEEWEL

-216 LIPSRISEHQT
+216 LIPSRISEHT
-227 ELVELESKDYD
+227 NELAELQSKDYN

-243 KRIAEIEKGLQYYDD
+243 KRIAEIEKGLQHYDD

-263 SKGSDEKYTA
+263 SKGSDEKYKSKMA
-273 KTAIRKQIQAYEVER
+273 VRKQIQAYEAER

-295 NKENREAE
+295 NKENRESE
-303 KLHES
+303 QLHES
-308 VVSSIE
+308 VISSIE
-314 EAIEKQRK
+314 DAIAKQRK
-322 NIYTINN
+322 NIR
-329 DAENNELKQQSLNK
+329 DANVDAQSNERRKELLEK
-343 QKEDFRTRWQQVED
+343 QKVDFRTRWQQVED
-357 ETFAWDENNET
+357 ETFQWDEANEV

-382 SLRER
+382 TLRER

-426 DKQEAEERVAHLEKE
+426 DKQEAEERIVHLEKE

-458 SRVIELTNLIKGEE
+458 SRVVELTNLIKGEE

-477 LEQEEDNTTQEEA
+477 LEQEEDNTTQQEA

-502 KLRDQLRDQLQTKQQ
+502 QLRDQLRDQLQVKLQ

-527 LTTEQRDLSQQLAGL
+527 LTAEQQSLSQQLTDL
-542 EQQDNTATK
+542 EQQDNAAMK
-551 LVQYYIEDLESKVNS
+551 LVQFYIEELEKKVNK
-566 MFDIVRFN
+566 MFDIVRFT
-574 MFEHQL
+574 MFEHHL
-580 NGGLKTVCECTMHG
+580 NGNIKTKCECTMHG

-655 LTVVNN
+655 LTVVNS

>member
-1 MKIIFKTLTLKNFKG
+1 MRIIFNNITLKNFKG
-16 ILGEKTINFCDTVT
+16 VLGEKTINFCDTVT

-46 ILWTLFD
+46 ILWVLFD

-73 IPKLEHCVKLTLSV
+73 IPKLEHSVKLVLTI

-92 TLEKVRKDVWSKPR
+92 TLEKVRKDVWGKPR

-172 TDFLDVVSQKEEWAL
+172 TNFLDVVAQKKEWAL
-187 LEKYIENGDVE
+187 LEKCVENGDID

-209 LVKEELK
+209 GIKEEFK

-227 ELVELESKDYD
+227 ELAELQSKDYD

-243 KRIAEIEKGLQYYDD
+243 RRIAEIEKGLQHYDD

-263 SKGSDEKYTA
+263 SKGSDERYKA
-273 KTAIRKQIQAYEVER
+273 KMVIRKQIQIYEAER

-314 EAIEKQRK
+314 EAIEKQRR
-322 NIYTINN
+322 NISTINN

-357 ETFAWDENNET
+357 ETFAWDASNEV

-394 SKAKKQELLD
+394 SKAKKQDLLD
-404 IEAESIAK
+404 IEAKSIAK

-458 SRVIELTNLIKGEE
+458 SRVIELTNLIKEEE

-490 INRIKEQKQGQQ
+490 IKRIKEQKTQQ
-502 KLRDQLRDQLQTKQQ
+502 QQLRDQLRDQLQIKQQ

-527 LTTEQRDLSQQLAGL
+527 LTAEQQNLSQQLADL
-542 EQQDNTATK
+542 EQQDSAAEN
-551 LVQYYIEDLESKVNS
+551 LIQYYIEDLESKVNKL
-566 MFDIVRFN
+566 FDIVCFN
-574 MFEHQL
+574 MFEHHL
-580 NGGLKTVCECTMHG
+580 NGGLKTTCECTMHG

-599 LSNSEK
+599 LSTSEK

-641 SQQIRLVVSSQDKE
+641 SQQIRLVVSAQDKE
-655 LTVVNN
+655 LTVVKN

>member
-53 KNSEGASVFGID
+53 KNSEGTSVFGID

-73 IPKLEHCVKLTLSV
+73 IPKLEHSVKLMLTI

-141 EALFK
+141 ETLFK

-172 TDFLDVVSQKEEWAL
+172 TDFVDVVSQKEEWAL

-263 SKGSDEKYTA
+263 SKGSDERFTA

-314 EAIEKQRK
+314 EAIEKQRR
-322 NIYTINN
+322 NIR
-329 DAENNELKQQSLNK
+329 DANVDVQSNERRKELLEK
-343 QKEDFRTRWQQVED
+343 QKVDFRTRWQQVED
-357 ETFAWDENNET
+357 ETFQWDEANEV

-373 QRLPQEDID
+373 QRLPQEDIE

-394 SKAKKQELLD
+394 SKAKKQDLLD
-404 IEAESIAK
+404 VEAKEIAK
-412 KQNEIEEERKRCAT
+412 QQASIEEESKRCAEE
-426 DKQEAEERVAHLEKE
+426 KQKAEEKIAHLEKE

-458 SRVIELTNLIKGEE
+458 SRVIELTNLIKNEE

-477 LEQEEDNTTQEEA
+477 LEQEEDNTTQQEA

-618 HHNAFA
+618 LHNAFA

-655 LTVVNN
+655 LTVVNS

>member
-73 IPKLEHCVKLTLSV
+73 IPKLEHSVKFMLTI

-314 EAIEKQRK
+314 EAIEKQRR
-322 NIYTINN
+322 NIR
-329 DAENNELKQQSLNK
+329 DANVDVQSNERRKELLEK
-343 QKEDFRTRWQQVED
+343 QKVDFRTRWQQVED
-357 ETFAWDENNET
+357 ETFQWDEANEV

-394 SKAKKQELLD
+394 SKAKKQDLLD
-404 IEAESIAK
+404 VEAKEIAK
-412 KQNEIEEERKRCAT
+412 QQASIEEESKRCAEE
-426 DKQEAEERVAHLEKE
+426 KQKAEEKIAHLEKE

-477 LEQEEDNTTQEEA
+477 LEQEEDNTTQQEA

-655 LTVVNN
+655 LTVVNS

>member
-172 TDFLDVVSQKEEWAL
+172 TDFLDVVAQKEEWAL
-187 LEKYIENGDVE
+187 LEKYVENGDID

-263 SKGSDEKYTA
+263 SKGSDESFTA

-502 KLRDQLRDQLQTKQQ
+502 KLRDQLQTKQQ

>member
-1 MKIIFKTLTLKNFKG
+1 MKIHFKTLTLKNFKG

-46 ILWTLFD
+46 ILWVLFD

-106 GQEEEVLTG
+106 GQKEEVLSG
-115 HTTNYFINGNK
+115 HTTNYFISGNK

-146 SITNPMYFPSLKAAD
+146 CITNPMFFPTLPPIE
-161 QRLLLEQMVGE
+161 QRMLLEQMVGE
-172 TDFLDVVSQKEEWAL
+172 TNFVDVVSQKEEWEL

-216 LIPSRISEHQT
+216 LIPSRISEHT
-227 ELVELESKDYD
+227 NELAELQSKDYN

-243 KRIAEIEKGLQYYDD
+243 KRIAEIEKGLQHYDD

-263 SKGSDEKYTA
+263 SKGSDEKYKSKMA
-273 KTAIRKQIQAYEVER
+273 VRKQIQAYEAER

-295 NKENREAE
+295 NKENRESE
-303 KLHES
+303 QLHES
-308 VVSSIE
+308 VISSIE
-314 EAIEKQRK
+314 DAIAKQRK
-322 NIYTINN
+322 NIR
-329 DAENNELKQQSLNK
+329 DANVDAQSNERRKELLEK
-343 QKEDFRTRWQQVED
+343 QKVDFRTRWQQVED
-357 ETFAWDENNET
+357 ETFQWDEANEV

-382 SLRER
+382 TLRER

-426 DKQEAEERVAHLEKE
+426 DKQEAEERIVHLEKE
-441 LEKAKGT
+441 LEKAKGI

-458 SRVIELTNLIKGEE
+458 SRVVELTSLIKGEE

-477 LEQEEDNTTQEEA
+477 LEQEEDNTTQQEA

-502 KLRDQLRDQLQTKQQ
+502 QLRDQLRDQLQVKLQ

-527 LTTEQRDLSQQLAGL
+527 LTTEQQTLSQQLTGL
-542 EQQDNTATK
+542 EQQDNTAIK
-551 LVQYYIEDLESKVNS
+551 LVQFYIEELEKKVNK
-566 MFDIVRFN
+566 MFDIVRFT
-574 MFEHQL
+574 MFEHHL
-580 NGGLKTVCECTMHG
+580 NGNIKTKCECTMHG

-624 PIIID
+624 PIIVD

-641 SQQIRLVVSSQDKE
+641 SQQIRLVVSAQDKE
-655 LTVVNN
+655 LTVVNS

>member
-1 MKIIFKTLTLKNFKG
+1 MKIHFKTLTLKNFKG

-46 ILWTLFD
+46 ILWVLFD

-106 GQEEEVLTG
+106 GQKEEVLSG
-115 HTTNYFINGNK
+115 HTTNYFISGNK

-146 SITNPMYFPSLKAAD
+146 CITNPMFFPTLPPSE
-161 QRLLLEQMVGE
+161 QRMLLEQMVGE
-172 TDFLDVVSQKEEWAL
+172 TSFVDVVAQKEEWAL
-187 LEKYIENGDVE
+187 LEKYVENGDID
-198 KFRENLAYKIK
+198 KLRENLAYKIK
-209 LVKEELK
+209 GIKEELK

-227 ELVELESKDYD
+227 ELAELQSKDYN

-243 KRIAEIEKGLQYYDD
+243 KRIAEIEKGLQHYDD

-263 SKGSDEKYTA
+263 SKGSDEKYKV

-314 EAIEKQRK
+314 EAIAKQRK
-322 NIYTINN
+322 NIR
-329 DAENNELKQQSLNK
+329 DANVDAQSNERRKELLEK
-343 QKEDFRTRWQQVED
+343 QKVDFRTRWQQVED
-357 ETFAWDENNET
+357 ETFQWDEANEV

-382 SLRER
+382 TLRER

-426 DKQEAEERVAHLEKE
+426 DKQEAEERIVHLEKE
-441 LEKAKGT
+441 LEKAKGI

-453 DYTTD
+453 DYTVD
-458 SRVIELTNLIKGEE
+458 SRVVELTSLIKGEE

-477 LEQEEDNTTQEEA
+477 LEQEEDNTTQQEA

-502 KLRDQLRDQLQTKQQ
+502 QLRDQLRDQLQVKLQ

-527 LTTEQRDLSQQLAGL
+527 LTTEQQTLSQQLTEL
-542 EQQDNTATK
+542 EQQDNTAMQ
-551 LVQYYIEDLESKVNS
+551 LVQFYIEELEKKVNK
-566 MFDIVRFN
+566 MFDIVKFT
-574 MFEHQL
+574 MFEHHL
-580 NGGLKTVCECTMHG
+580 NGNIKTKCECTMHG

-624 PIIID
+624 PIIVD

-641 SQQIRLVVSSQDKE
+641 SQQIRLVVSAQDKE
-655 LTVVNN
+655 LTVVNS

>member
-39 KTTVIDA
+39 KTTIIDA
-46 ILWTLFD
+46 ILWVLFD

-106 GQEEEVLTG
+106 GQKEEVLTG
-115 HTTNYFINGNK
+115 HTTNYFVNGNK

-146 SITNPMYFPSLKAAD
+146 SITNPMYFPTLPPSE
-161 QRLLLEQMVGE
+161 QRMLLEQMVGE
-172 TDFLDVVSQKEEWAL
+172 TNFVDVVSQKEEWTL
-187 LEKYIENGDVE
+187 LEKYIENEDIE
-198 KFRENLAYKIK
+198 RFRENLAYKIK
-209 LVKEELK
+209 GIKEELK
-216 LIPSRISEHQT
+216 LIPSRISEHT
-227 ELVELESKDYD
+227 NELAELQSKDCD

-243 KRIAEIEKGLQYYDD
+243 KRIAEIEKGLQHYDD

-263 SKGSDEKYTA
+263 SKGSDEKYKA
-273 KTAIRKQIQAYEVER
+273 KMAVRKQIQVYEAER

-303 KLHES
+303 QLHES
-308 VVSSIE
+308 VISSIE
-314 EAIEKQRK
+314 DTIAKQRK
-322 NIYTINN
+322 NIR
-329 DAENNELKQQSLNK
+329 DANVDAQSNERRKELLEK
-343 QKEDFRTRWQQVED
+343 QKSDFRTRWQQVED
-357 ETFAWDENNET
+357 ETFQWDEANEV

-373 QRLPQEDID
+373 QRLPQEDIN

-394 SKAKKQELLD
+394 SKAKKQDLLD
-404 IEAESIAK
+404 VEAKEIAK
-412 KQNEIEEERKRCAT
+412 QQASIEEESKRCAEE
-426 DKQEAEERVAHLEKE
+426 KQKAEEKIAHLEKE

-458 SRVIELTNLIKGEE
+458 SRVVELTSLIKGEE

-477 LEQEEDNTTQEEA
+477 LEQEEDNTTQQEA

-502 KLRDQLRDQLQTKQQ
+502 QLRDQLRDQLQTKQQ

-527 LTTEQRDLSQQLAGL
+527 LTAEQQSLSQQLTDL
-542 EQQDNTATK
+542 EQQDNTAMQ
-551 LVQYYIEDLESKVNS
+551 LVKYYIEELEKKVNK
-566 MFDIVRFN
+566 MFDIVKFT
-574 MFEHQL
+574 MFEHHL
-580 NGGLKTVCECTMHG
+580 NGNIKTKCECTMHG

-624 PIIID
+624 PIIVD

-641 SQQIRLVVSSQDKE
+641 SQQIRLVVSAQNKE
-655 LTVVNN
+655 LIIVNS

>member
-1 MKIIFKTLTLKNFKG
+1 MRIIFNSITLKNFKG
-16 ILGEKTINFCDTVT
+16 VLGEKTINFCDTVT

-46 ILWTLFD
+46 ILWVLFD

-73 IPKLEHCVKLTLSV
+73 IPKLEHSVKLVLTI

-106 GQEEEVLTG
+106 GQEEEALTG

-172 TDFLDVVSQKEEWAL
+172 TNFLDVVAQKEEWAL
-187 LEKYIENGDVE
+187 LEKYVENGDID

-209 LVKEELK
+209 GIKEELK
-216 LIPSRISEHQT
+216 LIPSRISEHTNELT
-227 ELVELESKDYD
+227 ELQSKDYN

-243 KRIAEIEKGLQYYDD
+243 KRIAEIEKGLQHYDD

-263 SKGSDEKYTA
+263 SKGSDEKYKA
-273 KTAIRKQIQAYEVER
+273 KMAVRKQIQAYEAER

-303 KLHES
+303 QLHES
-308 VVSSIE
+308 VISSIE
-314 EAIEKQRK
+314 DAIAKQQKNIRDANVDTQSNERRKELLEKQK
-322 NIYTINN
+322 V
-329 DAENNELKQQSLNK
+329 
-343 QKEDFRTRWQQVED
+343 DFRTRWQQVED
-357 ETFAWDENNET
+357 ETFQWDEANEA

-382 SLRER
+382 DLRER

-404 IEAESIAK
+404 IEAESFAK

-426 DKQEAEERVAHLEKE
+426 DKQEAEERIVHLEKE

-453 DYTTD
+453 DYATD
-458 SRVIELTNLIKGEE
+458 SRVVELTSLIKGEE
-472 DKLQQ
+472 NKLQQ

-490 INRIKEQKQGQQ
+490 INRIKEQKTQQ
-502 KLRDQLRDQLQTKQQ
+502 QQLRDQLRDQLQTKQQ

-527 LTTEQRDLSQQLAGL
+527 LTTEQRNLSQQLAGL

-629 NAESITDILPTA
+629 NAESITEILPTV
-641 SQQIRLVVSSQDKE
+641 SQQIRLVVSPQDKE

>member
-1 MKIIFKTLTLKNFKG
+1 MKIHFKTLTLKNFKG

-46 ILWTLFD
+46 ILWVLFD
-53 KNSEGASVFGID
+53 KNSENASVFGID

-106 GQEEEVLTG
+106 GQKEEVLTG
-115 HTTNYFINGNK
+115 HTTNYFVNGNK

-134 EIANILP
+134 EMANILS

-146 SITNPMYFPSLKAAD
+146 CITNPMFFPALPPTE
-161 QRLLLEQMVGE
+161 QRMLLEQMVGE
-172 TDFLDVVSQKEEWAL
+172 TNFVDVVSTKEEWAL

-209 LVKEELK
+209 GIKEELK
-216 LIPSRISEHQT
+216 LIPSRISEHQA
-227 ELVELESKDYD
+227 ELVELQSKDYD

-243 KRIAEIEKGLQYYDD
+243 RRIAEIEKGLQHYDD

-263 SKGSDEKYTA
+263 SKGSDEKYKSKMA
-273 KTAIRKQIQAYEVER
+273 VRKQIQAYEAER

-295 NKENREAE
+295 NKENRESE
-303 KLHES
+303 QLHES
-308 VVSSIE
+308 VISSIE
-314 EAIEKQRK
+314 DAIAKQRK
-322 NIYTINN
+322 NIR
-329 DAENNELKQQSLNK
+329 DANVDAQSNERRKELLEK
-343 QKEDFRTRWQQVED
+343 QKVDFRTRWQQVED
-357 ETFAWDENNET
+357 ETFQWDEANEV

-382 SLRER
+382 TLRER

-426 DKQEAEERVAHLEKE
+426 DKQEAEERIVHLEKE
-441 LEKAKGT
+441 LEKAKGI

-458 SRVIELTNLIKGEE
+458 SRVVELTSLIKGEE

-477 LEQEEDNTTQEEA
+477 LEQEEDNTTQQEA

-502 KLRDQLRDQLQTKQQ
+502 QLRDQLRDQLQVKLQ

-527 LTTEQRDLSQQLAGL
+527 LTTEQQTLSQQLTEL
-542 EQQDNTATK
+542 EQQDNTAMQ
-551 LVQYYIEDLESKVNS
+551 LVQFYIEELEKKVNK
-566 MFDIVRFN
+566 MFDIVKFT
-574 MFEHQL
+574 MFEHHL
-580 NGGLKTVCECTMHG
+580 NGNIKTKCECTMHG

-618 HHNAFA
+618 HRNAFA

-655 LTVVNN
+655 LTVVNS

>member
-1 MKIIFKTLTLKNFKG
+1 MKIHFKTLTLKNFKG

-39 KTTVIDA
+39 KTTIIDA
-46 ILWTLFD
+46 ILWVLFD

-73 IPKLEHCVKLTLSV
+73 IPKLEHSVKLVLTI

-92 TLEKVRKDVWSKPR
+92 TLEKVRKDVWTKPR
-106 GQEEEVLTG
+106 GQKEEVLTG
-115 HTTNYFINGNK
+115 HTTNYFVNGNK

-134 EIANILP
+134 EITNILP

-146 SITNPMYFPSLKAAD
+146 CVTNPMFFPTLPPTE
-161 QRLLLEQMVGE
+161 QRMLLEQMVGE
-172 TDFLDVVSQKEEWAL
+172 TNFVDVVSQKEEWEL

-216 LIPSRISEHQT
+216 LIPSRISEHT
-227 ELVELESKDYD
+227 NELAELQSKDYN

-243 KRIAEIEKGLQYYDD
+243 KRIAEIEKGLQHYDD

-263 SKGSDEKYTA
+263 SKGSDEKYKSKMA
-273 KTAIRKQIQAYEVER
+273 VRKQIQAYEAER

-295 NKENREAE
+295 NKENRESE
-303 KLHES
+303 QLHES
-308 VVSSIE
+308 VISSIE
-314 EAIEKQRK
+314 DAIAKQRK
-322 NIYTINN
+322 NIR
-329 DAENNELKQQSLNK
+329 DANVDAQSNERRKELLEK
-343 QKEDFRTRWQQVED
+343 QKSDFRTRWQQVED
-357 ETFAWDENNET
+357 ETFQWDEANEV

-394 SKAKKQELLD
+394 SKAKKQDLLD
-404 IEAESIAK
+404 VEAKEIAK
-412 KQNEIEEERKRCAT
+412 QQASIEEESKRCAEE
-426 DKQEAEERVAHLEKE
+426 KQKAEEKIAHLEKE

-458 SRVIELTNLIKGEE
+458 SRVVELTSLIKGEE

-477 LEQEEDNTTQEEA
+477 LEQEDDNTTQQEA
-490 INRIKEQKQGQQ
+490 IKRIKEQKQGQQ
-502 KLRDQLRDQLQTKQQ
+502 QLRDQLRDQLQTKQQ

-527 LTTEQRDLSQQLAGL
+527 LTAEQQSLSQQLTGL
-542 EQQDNTATK
+542 EQQDNTAMQ
-551 LVQYYIEDLESKVNS
+551 LVQYYIEELEKKVNK
-566 MFDIVRFN
+566 MFDIVKFT
-574 MFEHQL
+574 MFEHHL
-580 NGGLKTVCECTMHG
+580 NGNIKTKCECTMHG

-624 PIIID
+624 PIIVD
-629 NAESITDILPTA
+629 NAESITNILPTA
-641 SQQIRLVVSSQDKE
+641 SQQIRLVVSAQDKE
-655 LTVVNN
+655 LTVVNS

>member
-1 MKIIFKTLTLKNFKG
+1 MRIIFNSITLKNFKG
-16 ILGEKTINFCDTVT
+16 VLGEKTINFCDTVT

-46 ILWTLFD
+46 ILWVLFD

-73 IPKLEHCVKLTLSV
+73 IPKLEHSVKLVLTI

-106 GQEEEVLTG
+106 GQEEEALTG

-146 SITNPMYFPSLKAAD
+146 SITNPMYFPSRKAAG
-161 QRLLLEQMVGE
+161 QRLLLEQMVEE
-172 TDFLDVVSQKEEWAL
+172 TNFLDVVAQKEEWAL
-187 LEKYIENGDVE
+187 LEKYVENGDID
-198 KFRENLAYKIK
+198 KFRENTSYKIK
-209 LVKEELK
+209 NIKEELK

-227 ELVELESKDYD
+227 ELAELKSKDCD
-238 FPILE
+238 FLILE
-243 KRIAEIEKGLQYYDD
+243 KRIAELEKGLQHYDD

-263 SKGSDEKYTA
+263 SKGSDEKYKA
-273 KTAIRKQIQAYEVER
+273 KMAIRKQIQAYETER

-295 NKENREAE
+295 KNENREAE

-314 EAIEKQRK
+314 EAIEEQRR
-322 NIYTINN
+322 NISTINSE
-329 DAENNELKQQSLNK
+329 AGSNELKQQSLNK
-343 QKEDFRTRWQQVED
+343 QKEDFRTRWQQVEN
-357 ETFAWDENNET
+357 ETFAWDANNEV

-394 SKAKKQELLD
+394 NKANKQDLLD
-404 IEAESIAK
+404 AEAKEIAK
-412 KQNEIEEERKRCAT
+412 QQESIEEERKRCAEE
-426 DKQEAEERVAHLEKE
+426 KQEAEEKITHLEKE
-441 LEKAKGT
+441 LEQAKGT
-448 QPEKK
+448 QPEEK

-458 SRVIELTNLIKGEE
+458 SRVIELTNLIKNEE
-472 DKLQQ
+472 GKLQQ
-477 LEQEEDNTTQEEA
+477 LEQEEDTTTQQEA

-502 KLRDQLRDQLQTKQQ
+502 QLRDQLRDQLQIKQQ

-527 LTTEQRDLSQQLAGL
+527 LTAEQQNLSQQLADL
-542 EQQDNTATK
+542 EHQDSAAEN
-551 LVQYYIEDLESKVNS
+551 LMQYYIEDIESKVNKL
-566 MFDIVRFN
+566 FDIVRFN
-574 MFEHQL
+574 MFEHHL
-580 NGGLKTVCECTMHG
+580 NGGLKATCECTMHG

-629 NAESITDILPTA
+629 NAESITEILPTA
-641 SQQIRLVVSSQDKE
+641 SQQIRLVVSAQDKV

>member
-46 ILWTLFD
+46 ILWVLFD

-73 IPKLEHCVKLTLSV
+73 IPKLEHSVKLVLTI

-92 TLEKVRKDVWSKPR
+92 TLEKVRKDVWTKPR
-106 GQEEEVLTG
+106 GQKEEVLTG
-115 HTTNYFINGNK
+115 HTTNYFVNGNK

-134 EIANILP
+134 EITNILP

-146 SITNPMYFPSLKAAD
+146 CVTNPMFFPALPPTE
-161 QRLLLEQMVGE
+161 QRMLLEQMVGE
-172 TDFLDVVSQKEEWAL
+172 TNFVDVVSTKEEWEL

-216 LIPSRISEHQT
+216 LIPSRISEHQA
-227 ELVELESKDYD
+227 ELVELQSKDYD

-243 KRIAEIEKGLQYYDD
+243 RRIAEIEKGLQHYDD
-258 MLADA
+258 ILADA
-263 SKGSDEKYTA
+263 SKGSDEKYKSKMA
-273 KTAIRKQIQAYEVER
+273 VRKQIQAYEAER

-295 NKENREAE
+295 NKENRESE
-303 KLHES
+303 QLHES
-308 VVSSIE
+308 VISSIE
-314 EAIEKQRK
+314 DAIAKQRK
-322 NIYTINN
+322 NIR
-329 DAENNELKQQSLNK
+329 DANVDAQSNERRKELLEK
-343 QKEDFRTRWQQVED
+343 QKVDFRTRWQQVED
-357 ETFAWDENNET
+357 ETFQWDEANEV

-382 SLRER
+382 TLRER

-426 DKQEAEERVAHLEKE
+426 DKQEAEERIVHLEKE
-441 LEKAKGT
+441 LEKAKGI

-458 SRVIELTNLIKGEE
+458 SRVVEFTSLIKGEE

-477 LEQEEDNTTQEEA
+477 LEQEEDNTTQQEA

-502 KLRDQLRDQLQTKQQ
+502 QLRDQLRDQLQVKLQ

-527 LTTEQRDLSQQLAGL
+527 LTTEQQTLSQQLTGL
-542 EQQDNTATK
+542 EQQDNTAIK
-551 LVQYYIEDLESKVNS
+551 LVQFYIEELEKKVNK
-566 MFDIVRFN
+566 MFDIVRFT
-574 MFEHQL
+574 MFEHHL
-580 NGGLKTVCECTMHG
+580 NGNIKTKCECTMHG

-618 HHNAFA
+618 HRNAFA

-641 SQQIRLVVSSQDKE
+641 SQQIRLVVSAQDKE
-655 LTVVNN
+655 LTVVNS